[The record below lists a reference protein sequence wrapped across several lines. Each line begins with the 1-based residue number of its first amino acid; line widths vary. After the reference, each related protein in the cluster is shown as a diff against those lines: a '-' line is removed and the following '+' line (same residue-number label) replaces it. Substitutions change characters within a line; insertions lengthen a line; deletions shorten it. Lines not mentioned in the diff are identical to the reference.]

1 MNAVVG
7 KAFGSV
13 LMVVHVMMWM
23 SVWRSILS
31 VTNYVLTLWEPMS
44 VLVRKA
50 TELEVME
57 KLASVSGREE
67 FCQILSKR
75 L

>member
-57 KLASVSGREE
+57 KLAS
-67 FCQILSKR
+67 L
-75 L
+75 